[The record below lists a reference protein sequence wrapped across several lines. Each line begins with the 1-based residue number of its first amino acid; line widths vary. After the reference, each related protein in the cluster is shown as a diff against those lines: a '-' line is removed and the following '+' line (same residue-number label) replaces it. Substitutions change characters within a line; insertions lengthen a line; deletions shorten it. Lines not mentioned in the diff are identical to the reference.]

1 MKWAKAGDYAIESGE
16 WTVCKGR
23 VGGQWRYS
31 LYRGKKLLGVYATA
45 ETAKEAIAEK
55 ANG

>member
-1 MKWAKAGDYAIESGE
+1 MKWVKSGDYAIESGE
-16 WTVCKGR
+16 WTICKGR

-31 LYRGKKLLGVYATA
+31 LYRDKKLMGVYATA
-45 ETAKEAIAEK
+45 ETAKEAITEK